1 MVSGGPKEAC
11 VRWGWVHSG
20 ATWRIRL
27 TVNVLSYALHLSRE
41 VSGLPIRHREACRPQ
56 SFTRRPT
63 IFFNN
68 ELRDA
73 AAMDK
78 MWRARLF
85 PRWPCRL
92 ECSTGR
98 HACCF
103 LTLCFLGSDWR
114 LTFLALLLMFVHYCL
129 LLMTLVM
136 HLCSACNRR
145 TINFYDDD
153 DDDAWRCGLF
163 AKLLWPF
170 VPTWLHTAQL
180 PTHITNSYLSRL
192 WGEV

>member
-11 VRWGWVHSG
+11 VRWGWVHTG
-20 ATWRIRL
+20 ATWQIRL
-27 TVNVLSYALHLSRE
+27 TVHVLSYALHLSLE
-41 VSGLPIRHREACRPQ
+41 VSGLRIQHREACRPQ

-63 IFFNN
+63 IFFSN
-68 ELRDA
+68 ELLDA
-73 AAMDK
+73 AATDK

-103 LTLCFLGSDWR
+103 D
-114 LTFLALLLMFVHYCL
+114 YCL

-136 HLCSACNRR
+136 HLCFPCNRC
-145 TINFYDDD
+145 TINFYDDN

-170 VPTWLHTAQL
+170 VQTWLHTAQ
-180 PTHITNSYLSRL
+180 PPAPITNSYLSRL
-192 WGEV
+192 RDAWM